1 MDLEP
6 RQRFGIL
13 GAKVRPSAE
22 PLIKSSRQQ
31 PLGTRERQRKVH
43 HVRPT
48 TACQLSLAVP
58 SRCLVLVMT

>member
-43 HVRPT
+43 HAT
-48 TACQLSLAVP
+48 TPFAPQPLA
-58 SRCLVLVMT
+58 S